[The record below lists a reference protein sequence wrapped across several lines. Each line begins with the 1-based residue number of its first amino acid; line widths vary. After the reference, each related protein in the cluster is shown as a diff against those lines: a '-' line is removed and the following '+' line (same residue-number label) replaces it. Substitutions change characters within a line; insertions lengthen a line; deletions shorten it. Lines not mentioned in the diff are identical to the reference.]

1 MTIPITYLVGD
12 ATYPIGEGQKILP
25 HVCNTIGGWGA
36 GYVLALSK
44 RWKEPEEFYLS
55 QRGKWFLGDVHLVR
69 VTEDITVANMVAQ
82 RALRSQW
89 NPVPFDAAACER
101 CLEKVAEAAL
111 MNKASI
117 HAPRFGSGLSG
128 GRWSTVE
135 HIIER
140 TLCSKDIPV
149 FIYDLETK

>member
-1 MTIPITYLVGD
+1 MATEITYLKGD

-25 HVCNTIGGWGA
+25 HICNTVGA
-36 GYVLALSK
+36 WHKGYVVSLSK
-44 RWKEPEEFYLS
+44 RWKEPEAFYLS
-55 QRGKWFLGDVHLVR
+55 QRGKWFLGDVHLVK
-69 VTEDITVANMVAQ
+69 VTEDITVANMIAQ

-89 NPVPFDAAACER
+89 NPMPFDAAACER

-111 MNKASI
+111 MNHATI

-128 GRWSTVE
+128 ARWSTVA

-149 FIYDLETK
+149 YIYDLETK